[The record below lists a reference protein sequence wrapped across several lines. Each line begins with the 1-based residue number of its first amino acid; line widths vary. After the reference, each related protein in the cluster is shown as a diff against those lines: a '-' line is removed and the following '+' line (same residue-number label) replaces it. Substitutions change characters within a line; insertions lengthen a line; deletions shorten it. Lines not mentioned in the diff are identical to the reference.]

1 LIGLAALELRL
12 ETTGGLP
19 VIASL
24 MMYLRSEN
32 AQAHDRYWTL
42 IRAELAQRGIDAPEK
57 PDNARDEFEVWT
69 ADDLVLS
76 QTCGMPYR
84 KWLHDKVTLIGTPD
98 YGVKGCEA
106 GYYNSVI
113 VVRADDHRTGLPA
126 YRDARFTYNQ
136 TFSQSGYAAPF
147 ALAKTHGFWFEN
159 RSQSHGHL
167 NSARAVAEGRADIAA
182 LDVVTWQLIQKYD
195 AFAADLRVLAQT
207 SPTPGLPYIAAAGV
221 DRQAT
226 YDAVSAA
233 IAGLDQADRDALCLK
248 GLTHIPKAAYLA
260 ISNPPETAG

>member
-1 LIGLAALELRL
+1 MIGLAALELRL

-24 MMYLRSEN
+24 MMYLRPEN

-226 YDAVSAA
+226 YEAVSAA